1 MSLIGTD
8 TLRFSNTFKHIY
20 EPSLSFCFERVT
32 INETAARTMPIGTV
46 LGVITANGKYR
57 RVEATASDGSQT
69 AAGVLA
75 QDLTVAANTDAQ
87 AIVCVRGPA
96 IVSKAVLSFG
106 ASVDTAGELNAAYA
120 QLASRNILVN
130 DTV

>member
-8 TLRFSNTFKHIY
+8 TLRFSNTFKHVY
-20 EPSLSFCFERVT
+20 EPSLNFCFERVT

-57 RVEATASDGSQT
+57 RVEATAADGSQN

-96 IVSKAVLSFG
+96 IVSRAALSFG
-106 ASVDTAGELNAAYA
+106 ASVDTDAERLAIFQALAAR
-120 QLASRNILVN
+120 QILVN

>member
-20 EPSLSFCFERVT
+20 EPSLNFCFERVT

-75 QDLTVAANTDAQ
+75 QDLTVAANTDAL
-87 AIVCVRGPA
+87 ALVCVRGPA
-96 IVSKAVLSFG
+96 IVSKAALSFG
-106 ASVDTAGELNAAYA
+106 ASVDTAGELNTAYA

>member
-46 LGVITANGKYR
+46 LGVITADGKYR
-57 RVEATASDGSQT
+57 RVEATATDGSQN

-75 QDLTVAANTDAQ
+75 QDLTVAANTDAR

-96 IVSKAVLSFG
+96 IVSRAALSFG
-106 ASVDTAGELNAAYA
+106 ASVDTDAERLAIFQALAAR
-120 QLASRNILVN
+120 QILVN

>member
-32 INETAARTMPIGTV
+32 VNEAAARTMPIGTV

-57 RVEATASDGSQT
+57 RVEATANDGSQN

-96 IVSKAVLSFG
+96 IVSRAALSFG
-106 ASVDTAGELNAAYA
+106 ASVDTDAERLAIFNSLAAR
-120 QLASRNILVN
+120 QILVN

>member
-46 LGVITANGKYR
+46 LGVITADGKYR
-57 RVEATASDGSQT
+57 RVEATATDGSQN

-96 IVSKAVLSFG
+96 IVSRAALSFG
-106 ASVDTAGELNAAYA
+106 ASVDTAAERLAIFQALAAR
-120 QLASRNILVN
+120 QILVN